1 MEKGVEY
8 IVPLGL
14 KHIKIYDRTKKK
26 RIKKKCLKKAPI
38 IAIREEII
46 KHLCNEKDIKVYI
59 GGEKIWTK
67 KH

>member
-8 IVPLGL
+8 IVPVGF

-46 KHLCNEKDIKVYI
+46 KRIGNVKDTKVYI
-59 GGEKIWTK
+59 GGDENEKG
-67 KH
+67 